1 MQHTGQHID
10 YAVVAK
16 THPVMYRMHKYWGR
30 KPYNVIADYIKHY
43 TKEGDIILDPFCG
56 SGVTAIEAIRLKR
69 KVIAVDLNP
78 MAIFITKMTLEPINL
93 AKFEWAFQDLKSEV
107 HEHLNTLYETKCP
120 KCGQIGIIHHME
132 WDAFTPVKV
141 IYSCSC
147 SKKILVKDVENWDF
161 RKIADIKEQGIPFW
175 YPKTAR
181 LPTFRKEKYE
191 YIHQLFTHRNLISLS
206 ILLNAI
212 DKIENLKM
220 RDMMK
225 FVFTSSLAQASMMKM
240 ITTGKPTATTKG
252 WIAPRYYVPQK
263 NQEMN
268 VWLNFGKRFN
278 TVFKGKKECNKVLQ
292 YYHEAIDFED
302 ILNGNGT
309 ALLMVKSALDLS
321 EIPTEGI
328 DYIFTDPPYGGNI
341 QYLGLSAFWGAWL
354 KHEFNEENEITISN
368 HQKKDSEKYHEM
380 MERAF
385 SQMYRVLKRDRF
397 LTVSFHN
404 TKKEPWD
411 SMVRTIVK
419 SQFKLEEVIYQSL
432 SKSFSQSVRGCGDT
446 PPGDYFIR
454 FQKLMD
460 KRPLADKFD
469 ETKYENKVVSKTE
482 DIIAQRNEPTPL
494 LNIMT
499 QVYKDLNN
507 SEILFG
513 ERSIGDILEDHRGKE
528 FIQREDNYTKEKNW
542 WLRDT
547 SNISI
552 IPLSKRVEKDI
563 RVILSWL
570 EEPLS
575 PSEFKFEILQGV
587 LRRLSGPLT
596 PNPVCVMQ
604 IARQIGREKEKIKKI
619 RHNRLVY
626 YLAAYGKQE
635 GFDIWIGGEKRGG
648 MYRSEKLGDFCTEK
662 QLKTFSILQEIEK
675 QSDNFDILWIKDRLI
690 IQLEIK
696 ESSDEISESMVGTW
710 KFIKELTK
718 SHEIKFLRI
727 FIMPRERKKEFYT
740 DSFREKCGR
749 DWSIVFQD
757 EFYELMKQHPA
768 DDLIEKD
775 IPFWDLT
782 KIRNLHDRYETS
794 EKNELLHTEAEV
806 LKNEELPGNHFKM
819 ILRLNDDIE
828 KIEPG
833 QFLHILCDKNVKSTS
848 RAHDIKVP
856 GPFLRRPISIHSIY
870 YEGFNRKELAEKN
883 PLPKDFRTLI
893 HRPHPIVDIL
903 YKKVGA
909 LDENVEE
916 GTLYE
921 NVGVGTKFL
930 SSNIKRGDKI
940 DILGPLGKGI
950 EVNDKIDTIV
960 LVAGGIGV
968 APLMALAEWQR
979 YEDKE
984 VYALIGALS
993 RESLPLKYGTADST
1007 VLLSFEDV
1015 KVDYFVKEFRE
1026 IGVGAVVA
1034 TEDDTLGTKGKVT
1047 YLLNLLLRS
1056 DLLKSKS
1063 VMIFSCGP
1071 KPMLKEVAKIAKEND
1086 IPCKV
1091 LLEERMACGVGAC
1104 LSCACKIKVGKDN
1117 WDYKLVCR
1125 DGPTF
1130 NAEEVIWD

>member
-1 MQHTGQHID
+1 MQHID

-16 THPVMYRMHKYWGR
+16 THPLMYKMHKYWGR
-30 KPYNVIADYIKHY
+30 KPYNVIAEYINHY
-43 TKEGDIILDPFCG
+43 TKKDDIILDPFCG
-56 SGVTAIEAIRLKR
+56 SGVTAIEAIKLKR

-78 MAIFITKMTLEPINL
+78 MALFITKMTLEPLNL
-93 AKFEWAFQDLKSEV
+93 AKFEWAFQDLKNEV
-107 HEHLNTLYETKCP
+107 HEHLNKLYETKCP

-132 WDAFTPVKV
+132 WDAFTPVKI
-141 IYSCSC
+141 IYFCSC
-147 SKKILVKDVENWDF
+147 SKKLLVKDVENWDF
-161 RKIADIKEQGIPFW
+161 RKIADIKEQDIPFW

-206 ILLNAI
+206 LLFNAI
-212 DKIENLKM
+212 DKIE
-220 RDMMK
+220 K

-240 ITTGKPTATTKG
+240 ITKGKPTATTKG

-263 NQEMN
+263 NQEIN
-268 VWLNFGKRFN
+268 VWINFETRFN
-278 TVFKGKKECNKVLQ
+278 NVFRGKKECNKVLQ
-292 YYHEAIDFED
+292 YYQEASNFED
-302 ILNGNGT
+302 LLNGNGT

-321 EIPTEGI
+321 EISTEGI

-354 KHEFNEENEITISN
+354 KYEFNEENEITISN

-432 SKSFSQSVRGCGDT
+432 SKSFSQSVRGHGDT

-460 KRPLADKFD
+460 ERPLADKFD
-469 ETKYENKVVSKTE
+469 ERKYENTVVSKTK

-513 ERSIGDILEDHRGKE
+513 ERSIGEILEDHKDKD
-528 FIQREDNYTKEKNW
+528 FIQKEDKYSKGENW

-547 SNISI
+547 SNLSG
-552 IPLSKRVEKDI
+552 IPLSKRVEKEI
-563 RVILSWL
+563 MNILSWIR
-570 EEPLS
+570 EGSS
-575 PSEFKFEILQGV
+575 PSEFKFDILQGIS
-587 LRRLSGPLT
+587 RRLTGPLT
-596 PNPVCVMQ
+596 PNPICVMQ
-604 IARQIGREKEKIKKI
+604 IVGEIKREKEKIKKL
-619 RHNRLVY
+619 RHNRLIY

-635 GFDIWIGGEKRGG
+635 GFDIGIGEEKRRD
-648 MYRSEKLGDFCTEK
+648 MYRSKKLGDFCTEK
-662 QLKTFSILQEIEK
+662 QLKTFSILQEIDK
-675 QSDNFDILWIKDRLI
+675 QTDNFDMLWIKEKLI

-696 ESSDEISESMVGTW
+696 ESSAKISETVIKNW
-710 KFIKELTK
+710 KIIKKRAELGG
-718 SHEIKFLRI
+718 IKFLRI
-727 FIMPRERKKEFYT
+727 FIIPHEKKDGFYEE
-740 DSFREKCGR
+740 SFRQQCGE
-749 DWSIVFQD
+749 DWSIVYQD
-757 EFYELMKQHPA
+757 EFYELMKQHPPDA
-768 DDLIEKD
+768 FIKED
-775 IPFWDLT
+775 IQFWDLT
-782 KIRNLHDRYETS
+782 KIRKQTDKSETS
-794 EKNELLHTEAEV
+794 EKNELLHTKAV
-806 LKNEELPGNHFKM
+806 VIKNEKLPGDHFKM
-819 ILRLNDDIE
+819 VLRLDDKIE

-833 QFLHILCDKNVKSTS
+833 QFLHILCDEDVKSIS
-848 RAHDIKVP
+848 RAHDIKIP
-856 GPFLRRPISIHSIY
+856 RPFLRRPISIHSIY
-870 YEGFNRKELAEKN
+870 YEGFSREELADKN
-883 PLPKDFRTLI
+883 PLPKNFRTLI
-893 HRPHPIVDIL
+893 HRPHPIADIL
-903 YKKVGA
+903 YKKVG
-909 LDENVEE
+909 
-916 GTLYE
+916 
-921 NVGVGTKFL
+921 VGTEFL
-930 SSNIKRGDKI
+930 SSNIKRGDEI

-950 EVNDKIDTIV
+950 EVDDKIDTII

-968 APLMALAEWQR
+968 APLMALAERLR

-984 VYALIGALS
+984 GYALIGALS

-1015 KVDYFVKEFRE
+1015 RVDYFVKEFRE
-1026 IGVGAVVA
+1026 IGVDAVVA

>member
-16 THPVMYRMHKYWGR
+16 THPVMYRMHKYWSR

-78 MAIFITKMTLEPINL
+78 MAIFITKMTLEPLNL
-93 AKFEWAFQDLKSEV
+93 AKFEWAFQDLKNDV
-107 HEHLNTLYETKCP
+107 HEQLNKLYETKCQ
-120 KCGQIGIIHHME
+120 KCGQMGVIHHME
-132 WDAFTPVKV
+132 WDAFTPVKI

-147 SKKILVKDVENWDF
+147 SKKLLVKDVENWDF
-161 RKIADIKEQGIPFW
+161 RKIADIKEQSIPFW

-191 YIHQLFTHRNLISLS
+191 YIHQLFTHRNLVSLS
-206 ILLNAI
+206 ILFNAI
-212 DKIENLKM
+212 NKIENLKI
-220 RDMMK
+220 RDIMK

-268 VWLNFGKRFN
+268 VWLNFGNRFN
-278 TVFKGKKECNKVLQ
+278 TVLKGKKECNKVLQ
-292 YYHEAIDFED
+292 YYQEARDFED
-302 ILNGNGT
+302 LLNGNGT

-321 EIPTEGI
+321 EIPMEI

-354 KHEFNEENEITISN
+354 KYEFNEENEITISN

-432 SKSFSQSVRGCGDT
+432 SKSFSQSVRGRGDT

-469 ETKYENKVVSKTE
+469 ETKYENKVVSKTK

-513 ERSIGDILEDHRGKE
+513 ERSIGDILEDHKEKE

-547 SNISI
+547 RNIFR
-552 IPLSKRVEKDI
+552 IPLSKRVEKEI
-563 RVILSWL
+563 MIILSWL
-570 EEPLS
+570 EESLS
-575 PSEFKFEILQGV
+575 QSEFKFEILQGI

-626 YLAAYGKQE
+626 YLAAYGRQE
-635 GFDIWIGGEKRGG
+635 GFDIRIGGEKRRDI
-648 MYRSEKLGDFCTEK
+648 YRSKKLGDFCTEK
-662 QLKTFSILQEIEK
+662 QLKTFSILQKLEK
-675 QSDNFDILWIKDRLI
+675 QADNFDILWIKERLI

-696 ESSDEISESMVGTW
+696 ESSDEISESMIGTW
-710 KFIKELTK
+710 NFITELTE
-718 SHEIKFLRI
+718 SHKIKFLRI
-727 FIMPRERKKEFYT
+727 FIIPRESKEDFYEE
-740 DSFREKCGR
+740 SFRKQCGE
-749 DWSIVFQD
+749 DWGIIFQD
-757 EFYELMKQHPA
+757 EFYELTKQHPPDA
-768 DDLIEKD
+768 FIKED
-775 IPFWDLT
+775 IQFWDLT
-782 KIRNLHDRYETS
+782 KIRKQTDKSETS
-794 EKNELLHTEAEV
+794 EKNELLHTKAEV
-806 LKNEELPGNHFKM
+806 IENEKLPGDHFKM
-819 ILRLNDDIE
+819 ILRLKDKIE

-833 QFLHILCDKNVKSTS
+833 QFLHILCDKDVKTIPRVHEIKSIS
-848 RAHDIKVP
+848 RAPEIEIP
-856 GPFLRRPISIHSIY
+856 RPFLRRPISIHSIY
-870 YEGFNRKELAEKN
+870 YEGFNRKELADKN
-883 PLPKDFRTLI
+883 PLPKNFRKII

-903 YKKVGA
+903 YKKVG
-909 LDENVEE
+909 
-916 GTLYE
+916 
-921 NVGVGTKFL
+921 VGTEFL
-930 SSNIKRGDKI
+930 SSNIKGGDEI

-950 EVNDKIDTIV
+950 EVDDKIDTII

-968 APLMALAEWQR
+968 APLMALAERLR
-979 YEDKE
+979 YEDKV

-1007 VLLSFEDV
+1007 VLLSFADG
-1015 KVDYFVKEFRE
+1015 KVDYFVEEFRE
-1026 IGVGAVVA
+1026 IGVYAFVA
-1034 TEDDTLGTKGKVT
+1034 TEDATLGTKGKVT
-1047 YLLNLLLRS
+1047 YLLSRILQSNLLT
-1056 DLLKSKS
+1056 SKN
-1063 VMIFSCGP
+1063 VMIYSCGP
-1071 KPMLKEVAKIAKEND
+1071 KPMLEEVANIAKEKD
-1086 IPCKV
+1086 IPCMV

-1104 LSCACKIKVGKDN
+1104 LSCACKIKEGKDN

-1130 NAEEVIWD
+1130 NAKEVIWDD

>member
-16 THPVMYRMHKYWGR
+16 THPAMYRMHKYWGR
-30 KPYNVIADYIKHY
+30 KPYNVIADYIMHY
-43 TKEGDIILDPFCG
+43 TKKEDIILDPFCG

-93 AKFEWAFQDLKSEV
+93 AKFEWAFQDLKNGV
-107 HEHLNTLYETKCP
+107 HEQLNKLYETKCP
-120 KCGQIGIIHHME
+120 KCGQIGVIHHME
-132 WDAFTPVKV
+132 WDAFTPVKI

-147 SKKILVKDVENWDF
+147 SKKLLVKDVENWDF

-206 ILLNAI
+206 ILFNAI
-212 DKIENLKM
+212 NKIENLKI
-220 RDMMK
+220 RDIMK

-268 VWLNFGKRFN
+268 VWLNFENRFN

-292 YYHEAIDFED
+292 YYQEAIDFED
-302 ILNGNGT
+302 LLNGNGT
-309 ALLMVKSALDLS
+309 ALLMVKSARDLS
-321 EIPTEGI
+321 EISTEGI

-432 SKSFSQSVRGCGDT
+432 SKSFSQSVRGSGDT

-469 ETKYENKVVSKTE
+469 ETKYENKVVSKTK

-513 ERSIGDILEDHRGKE
+513 ERSIGDILEEHKEKE

-547 SNISI
+547 SNILR
-552 IPLSKRVEKDI
+552 IPLSKRVEKEI
-563 RVILSWL
+563 MIILSWL
-570 EEPLS
+570 EESLS
-575 PSEFKFEILQGV
+575 QSEFKFEILQGI

-626 YLAAYGKQE
+626 YLAAYGRQE
-635 GFDIWIGGEKRGG
+635 GFDIRIGEEKRRDI
-648 MYRSEKLGDFCTEK
+648 YRSKKLGDFCTEK
-662 QLKTFSILQEIEK
+662 QLKTFSILQKLEK
-675 QSDNFDILWIKDRLI
+675 QADNFDILWIKERLI

-696 ESSDEISESMVGTW
+696 ESSDEISESMIGTW
-710 KFIKELTK
+710 NFIKELTE
-718 SHEIKFLRI
+718 SHKIKFLRI
-727 FIMPRERKKEFYT
+727 FIIPRESKEDFYGE
-740 DSFREKCGR
+740 SFRKQCGE
-749 DWSIVFQD
+749 DWGIIFQD
-757 EFYELMKQHPA
+757 EFYELTKQHPPDA
-768 DDLIEKD
+768 FIKED
-775 IPFWDLT
+775 IQFWDLT
-782 KIRNLHDRYETS
+782 KIRKQTDKSETS
-794 EKNELLHTEAEV
+794 EKNELLHTKAEV
-806 LKNEELPGNHFKM
+806 IENEKLPGDHFKM
-819 ILRLNDDIE
+819 ILRLKDKIE

-833 QFLHILCDKNVKSTS
+833 QFLHILCDKDVKTIPRVHEIKSIS
-848 RAHDIKVP
+848 RAPEIEIP
-856 GPFLRRPISIHSIY
+856 RPFLRRPISIHSIY
-870 YEGFNRKELAEKN
+870 YEGSNRKELADKN
-883 PLPKDFRTLI
+883 PLPKNFRKII

-903 YKKVGA
+903 YKKVG
-909 LDENVEE
+909 
-916 GTLYE
+916 
-921 NVGVGTKFL
+921 VGTEFL
-930 SSNIKRGDKI
+930 SSNIKRGDEI

-950 EVNDKIDTIV
+950 EVDDKIDTII

-968 APLMALAEWQR
+968 APLMALAERLR
-979 YEDKE
+979 YEDKV

-1007 VLLSFEDV
+1007 VLLSFADG
-1015 KVDYFVKEFRE
+1015 KVDYFVEEFRE
-1026 IGVGAVVA
+1026 IGVDAFVA
-1034 TEDDTLGTKGKVT
+1034 TEDATLGTKGKVT
-1047 YLLNLLLRS
+1047 YLLSRILQSNLLT
-1056 DLLKSKS
+1056 SKN
-1063 VMIFSCGP
+1063 VMIYSCGP
-1071 KPMLKEVAKIAKEND
+1071 KPMLEEVANIAKEKD
-1086 IPCKV
+1086 IPCMV

-1104 LSCACKIKVGKDN
+1104 LSCACKIKEGKDN

-1130 NAEEVIWD
+1130 NAKEVIWDD